1 MLDRSVRA
9 LGVLARFVVGTVAL
23 LLVASVLIFALVRS
37 SPGDP
42 VEIEFGQT
50 GADAYLTPAEQ
61 QRVREQRRAELGLD
75 GPLTVQYLRW
85 LERVVRL
92 DLGVSYRTGQPVVE
106 ELVSR
111 LPASAVLGV
120 AGFALA
126 LGLAVGFALLGA
138 HRPGSPTDHGVR
150 LLVLVAAAVPTFLS
164 GSILL
169 RWAAQQ
175 FGYPLAGAASPG
187 KVWLPALVMGLS
199 SAATMSRLLR
209 ASLIAERG
217 KPYATA
223 ALARG
228 AGPGRVLLRHVAR
241 PAVTPILTL
250 AGLSLANLVAGS
262 VITETVFSWPGVSAY
277 AVGAIADQDYAVVQ
291 AYLLLVVVVVVVV
304 NRSVDVLQRGLDPRV
319 RQRTE
324 AVA

>member
-1 MLDRSVRA
+1 MLNRWARA

-61 QRVREQRRAELGLD
+61 QRVREERRAQLGLD
-75 GPLTVQYLRW
+75 GPLTVQYQRW

-120 AGFALA
+120 AGFVLT
-126 LGLAVGFALLGA
+126 LGLAAGFALLGA
-138 HRPGSPTDHGVR
+138 HRPGGPTDHGVR

-175 FGYPLAGAASPG
+175 FGYPLAGPASLG

-199 SAATMSRLLR
+199 GAATMARLLR

-228 AGPGRVLLRHVAR
+228 ASPGRVLLRHVAR
-241 PAVTPILTL
+241 PAATPILTL

-262 VITETVFSWPGVSAY
+262 VITETVFSWPGVGSYAVDASRNLDYPAIIGVTLLGGTAFLFTNLFSDIAY
-277 AVGAIADQDYAVVQ
+277 AFA
-291 AYLLLVVVVVVVV
+291 
-304 NRSVDVLQRGLDPRV
+304 DPRI
-319 RQRTE
+319 RLS
-324 AVA
+324 